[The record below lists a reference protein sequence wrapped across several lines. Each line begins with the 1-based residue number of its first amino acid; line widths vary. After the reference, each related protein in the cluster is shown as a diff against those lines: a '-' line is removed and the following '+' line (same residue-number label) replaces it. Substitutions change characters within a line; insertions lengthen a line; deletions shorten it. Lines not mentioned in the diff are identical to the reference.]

1 MRRIIMLVALLSI
14 ITLTSLVLIYTPV
27 TVTQAQDAN
36 RTMQTLLVD
45 LNQQMQNDG
54 LVISI
59 TFASVPSQMG
69 QGLAI
74 GYRDGMDAQFH
85 EIGTDYVC
93 LRQPSGDTARVT
105 CIPYSNITDIAYF
118 ER

>member
-1 MRRIIMLVALLSI
+1 MRHLLTVVVLVAIGAMIALMFVH
-14 ITLTSLVLIYTPV
+14 TSATP
-27 TVTQAQDAN
+27 THAQDSN
-36 RTMQTLLVD
+36 RTMQTLLTD
-45 LNQQMQNDG
+45 LNQQMQNEG
-54 LVISI
+54 LVISM
-59 TFASVPSQMG
+59 TFANVSAQIA

-85 EIGTDYVC
+85 EIGADYVC

-105 CIPYSNITDIAYF
+105 CIPYSNIVDVAYF